1 MSPAFPGLSR
11 AALSKFAVLAFFR
24 QTDGVSTPAPPALPA
39 PSSAPPLSRRDERR
53 LATIAE
59 IKAIARRQLAEHGPG
74 AVSLRE
80 ISREMRMASSAL
92 YRYFASHDELINAL
106 CVDAYESVADALAA
120 ARDTR
125 PTDDHAGRWWAIC
138 HAYRRW
144 SLDNQPDFALI
155 FGTPVPGH
163 HAPAS
168 TTGPAAG
175 RFATVPLDV
184 YAAAVDAGAADPD
197 HTPVPPTLEVGD
209 LLQQLLDPAIPDY
222 PPRLAGIALTAWASV
237 LGFLVTE
244 IFGSLPRLVTDT
256 DQLYRAHVCTV
267 MTGMGFHPTL
277 IPTG

>member
-1 MSPAFPGLSR
+1 M
-11 AALSKFAVLAFFR
+11 
-24 QTDGVSTPAPPALPA
+24 TTVSPPALPA
-39 PSSAPPLSRRDERR
+39 PPAASSAPPLSRRDERR

-92 YRYFASHDELINAL
+92 YRYFASHNELISAL
-106 CVDAYESVADALAA
+106 CADAYDAVAAALAA

-197 HTPVPPTLEVGD
+197 HTQIPPTLETGD
-209 LLQQLLDPAIPDY
+209 LLRHLLHTDPGARDY
-222 PPRLAGIALTAWASV
+222 PPRLAGIALTAWAST

-244 IFGSLPRLVTDT
+244 IFGSLPRLIPNT

-267 MTGMGFHPTL
+267 MAGMGFQPTL
-277 IPTG
+277 IPTGNADSHH

>member
-1 MSPAFPGLSR
+1 MRRSLFPGRLTGMS
-11 AALSKFAVLAFFR
+11 
-24 QTDGVSTPAPPALPA
+24 
-39 PSSAPPLSRRDERR
+39 SSAPHAVPAGSPPLSRRDARR

-59 IKAIARRQLAEHGPG
+59 IKTIARRQLAEHGPG

-106 CVDAYESVADALAA
+106 CVDAYDSVADALAA

-125 PTDDHAGRWWAIC
+125 PADDHAGRWWQIC

-144 SLDNQPDFALI
+144 SLDHRPDFALI

-175 RFATVPLDV
+175 RFAAVPLDV
-184 YAAAVDAGAADPD
+184 YARAVDAGAADPD
-197 HTPVPPTLEVGD
+197 RTQVPPTLEIGD
-209 LLQQLLDPAIPDY
+209 LLRDLLDADPPDY

-237 LGFLVTE
+237 LGFLITQ
-244 IFGSLPRLVTDT
+244 IFGSLTRLVTDT
-256 DQLYRAHVCTV
+256 DTLFQAHVRTV
-267 MTGMGFHPTL
+267 MTGMGFQPTL
-277 IPTG
+277 IPTGDTNRHR